1 MAIPIVSSDDDV
13 ENPRGQ
19 RERERERELSR
30 EFGRLREYRWR
41 EHRTPAQH
49 RREREEQDEGQMEQQ
64 QEEEQMEQEEQEQQ
78 EDLDWPQPQ
87 GYRTKSTRQQ
97 QQQQQH
103 PQRLRRDFD
112 AKLTLFCQRL
122 ESKGFGRG
130 PQLKLHVRRNYLLDD
145 AFRSVMALSRRE
157 LQRGRLCIQWD
168 EEDGLDY
175 GGPSREFFY
184 LVSRSLFNPYHGLY
198 EYSANDIYTV
208 QITPEYG
215 LLPRSSLEWY
225 RFSGRFLGLA
235 LAHQFL
241 LDVFFTR
248 PFYKALLQLPVALS
262 DLESL
267 DNEFHQSLLWIRDND
282 VGNGSELGLTFSVTE
297 ERPGQPKVELELRP
311 NGRNIA
317 VTERNKRDYLERI
330 IKWRLERGVLPQTE
344 ELLRG
349 FYEVI
354 DARLVS
360 VFDASELEFVISGTV
375 EIDLRD
381 WCENTEYRG
390 GYHASHPVIVWFWK
404 ALFTFSNAQRL
415 RLLQFVTGTSSV
427 PHDGFAGL
435 RGATGMRRFCV
446 EKWDK
451 VDALPRAHTCF
462 NRLDLPPY
470 PSLGILYEKLLMAV
484 EETDTF
490 GIE

>member
-1 MAIPIVSSDDDV
+1 TERCATVTTEFLFSS
-13 ENPRGQ
+13 
-19 RERERERELSR
+19 SR
-30 EFGRLREYRWR
+30 SGR
-41 EHRTPAQH
+41 
-49 RREREEQDEGQMEQQ
+49 
-64 QEEEQMEQEEQEQQ
+64 
-78 EDLDWPQPQ
+78 
-87 GYRTKSTRQQ
+87 
-97 QQQQQH
+97 
-103 PQRLRRDFD
+103 
-112 AKLTLFCQRL
+112 
-122 ESKGFGRG
+122 
-130 PQLKLHVRRNYLLDD
+130 LHVRRNYLLDD
-145 AFRSVMALSRRE
+145 AFRSVMALSKRE

-215 LLPRSSLEWY
+215 QLPRSSLEWY

-354 DARLVS
+354 DSRLVS

-381 WCENTEYRG
+381 WRDNTEYRG
-390 GYHASHPVIVWFWK
+390 GYHASHPVILWFWK
-404 ALFTFSNAQRL
+404 ALFTFTNAQRL